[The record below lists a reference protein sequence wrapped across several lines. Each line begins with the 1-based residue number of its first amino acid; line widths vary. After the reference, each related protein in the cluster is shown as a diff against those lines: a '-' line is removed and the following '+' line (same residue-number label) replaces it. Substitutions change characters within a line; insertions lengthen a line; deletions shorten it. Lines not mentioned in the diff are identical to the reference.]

1 MFKTDYTTLSLPA
14 ILGRVNYSSPVLDS
28 YERAVGD
35 LLAFSSAEF
44 SSRMK
49 LNEEDKHW
57 ELSLEL
63 PGYANKDIDVSIE
76 NNLLIVRAQNQ
87 KFGETT
93 KTLELWQGIHTEGI
107 SGKMENG
114 ILVVTLPKEEK
125 KRNKIRVE

>member
-1 MFKTDYTTLSLPA
+1 MYKINYSDLSLPA
-14 ILGRVNYSSPVLDS
+14 ILGRVNYSSPLLDS
-28 YERAVGD
+28 YEKAVGD

-49 LNEEDKHW
+49 LNEEDKYW

-63 PGYANKDIDVSIE
+63 PGYSNKDIDVSVE
-76 NNLLIVRAQNQ
+76 DNVLIVRARNE

-93 KTLELWQGIHTEGI
+93 KTLELWQGIHMEGI

-114 ILVVTLPKEEK
+114 ILVVKLPKEEK
-125 KRNKIRVE
+125 KRNTIRVE